1 MFGLIQWIWGVNA
14 RHNQRAIPH
23 KYRLQIHQIW
33 SSIPHERMAGLIQYR
48 NPHIYCFQ
56 WQFFLS
62 NKFLKALM
70 SATHSFIVWSVA
82 RALWS
87 SVVIFQNPLFLS
99 SPVDPLSFQLFI
111 PSHSNMA
118 DGQNPAHSSPIQL
131 HTHTPPSPEWMKA
144 AGVARLTLATG
155 AGVVRVV

>member
-1 MFGLIQWIWGVNA
+1 MNL
-14 RHNQRAIPH
+14 RRERAS
-23 KYRLQIHQIW
+23 Q
-33 SSIPHERMAGLIQYR
+33 STR
-48 NPHIYCFQ
+48 NPAQISDPNPSDLEQYSPWTHGRVDPVQESSYLLFE

-131 HTHTPPSPEWMKA
+131 HTHTLLPVPSEWKPLKSRA
-144 AGVARLTLATG
+144 WLWQLEPG
-155 AGVVRVV
+155 

>member
-1 MFGLIQWIWGVNA
+1 MNL
-14 RHNQRAIPH
+14 RRERASQSTRNPA
-23 KYRLQIHQIW
+23 QISAPNPSDLEQYSPWTHGRVD
-33 SSIPHERMAGLIQYR
+33 PVRYR